1 MRRSCHPTQT
11 SGRRVVEAPDLAHA
25 PVPELPRDWVRDL
38 PRDLLAFVPLPMTGA
53 ARLWWVSLDVATDA
67 DAQLRTV
74 LSAEERQRADAYPH
88 PARGRRF
95 ALGRSALRLLLGGWT
110 GRDPRDLSFAS
121 NPDGKPA
128 LVEVGGGQG
137 TVHFNVSHARDLLL
151 LAVCEGGPVG
161 VDLSVVDDRLP
172 IDTVAP
178 RFFSSAERAA
188 LDAAPDEPAQRER
201 FARLWVR
208 KEAWL
213 KGVGTGISERL
224 RLTDFSAGLDGR
236 VEIDGG
242 APALAVD
249 DWDVRDIT
257 GVPVG
262 YVAAV
267 ATRRTAGGGR

>member
-1 MRRSCHPTQT
+1 M
-11 SGRRVVEAPDLAHA
+11 AHA
-25 PVPELPRDWVRDL
+25 SVPDLPRDRARDL
-38 PRDLLAFVPLPMTGA
+38 SRDLLAFVPLPTTGA
-53 ARLWWVSLDVATDA
+53 ARLWWVSLDVAA
-67 DAQLRTV
+67 AAAAELRTV

-88 PARGRRF
+88 HARGRRF

-128 LVEVGGGQG
+128 LVEARGGEG

-151 LAVCEGGPVG
+151 LAVCEGSPVG
-161 VDLSVVDDRLP
+161 VDLSAVDDRLP

-188 LDAAPDEPAQRER
+188 LDAAPDEPARRER

-224 RLTDFSAGLDGR
+224 RLTDFSAGLDGCGE
-236 VEIDGG
+236 VAGG
-242 APALAVD
+242 TPAIAID
-249 DWDVRDIT
+249 DWEVRDLA
-257 GVPVG
+257 GVPRG